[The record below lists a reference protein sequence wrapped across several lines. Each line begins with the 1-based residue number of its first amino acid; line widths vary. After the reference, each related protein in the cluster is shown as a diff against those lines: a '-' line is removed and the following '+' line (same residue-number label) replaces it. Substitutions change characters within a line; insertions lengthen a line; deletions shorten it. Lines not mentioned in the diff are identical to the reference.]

1 MPQLRKLSPAEVHTL
16 EYQGS
21 DQRQRQETTYDR
33 LLEDFQVGD
42 YGIAELVPG
51 EKRPTVYTR
60 LRAAALRRG
69 LTLHFLRTSGD
80 ALRFRVEDDRADAE
94 AG

>member
-1 MPQLRKLSPAEVHTL
+1 MPQLRKLSSAEVHTL

-21 DQRQRQETTYDR
+21 DQRQRQSATYDA
-33 LLEDFQVGD
+33 LLADFQVGD

-60 LRAAALRRG
+60 LRAAAQRRG
-69 LTLHFLRTSGD
+69 LSLRFLRTSGA
-80 ALRFRVEDDRADAE
+80 ALRFCVEGDHT
-94 AG
+94 GGGV